1 MPKTMKSG
9 GLTRI
14 TNDDN
19 LKHRVVIGEGLVSD
33 DLLEQ
38 ALDLLQIV
46 IFEVG
51 APLVGGSPARSK
63 STVNHYI
70 MIFIINK

>member
-1 MPKTMKSG
+1 
-9 GLTRI
+9 
-14 TNDDN
+14 
-19 LKHRVVIGEGLVSD
+19 VIGEGLVSD
-33 DLLEQ
+33 DLLVQ

-51 APLVGGSPARSK
+51 APLVGGPPARSK
-63 STVNHYI
+63 SIVNHYI